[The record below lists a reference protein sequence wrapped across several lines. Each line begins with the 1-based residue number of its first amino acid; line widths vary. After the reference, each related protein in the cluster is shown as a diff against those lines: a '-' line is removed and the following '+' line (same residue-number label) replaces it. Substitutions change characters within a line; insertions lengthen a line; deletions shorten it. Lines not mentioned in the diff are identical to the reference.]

1 MMSLEGKTVVVT
13 GAGKGIGRATAVL
26 AAQRG
31 ARVIAI
37 ARTEQDLKELAEQ
50 IGSRSIVADIS
61 DAAIALKA
69 AESSMP
75 ADHLVNCAGTN
86 IHESFL
92 HTKVES
98 FDAIQALNVRATLIF
113 SQVFAR
119 HRIAQGGGG
128 AIVNVSSI
136 AAWNGFTN
144 HASYSASKGAVDGLT
159 RVMANEL
166 GEHGIRVNAVNPG
179 ITLTALAALAWDDP
193 VKSGPMMSRTPRGK
207 FGTPEEVAEVILFLL
222 SDAAVMVNGITMP
235 IDGGFMAT

>member
-1 MMSLEGKTVVVT
+1 MMSLEGRTVVVT

-119 HRIAQGGGG
+119 HRITQGGGG

-144 HASYSASKGAVDGLT
+144 HASYSASKGISAHAADFVWRCGGAIALH
-159 RVMANEL
+159 AEL
-166 GEHGIRVNAVNPG
+166 GYDVTVVCLSFGERGESAKLWKQPG
-179 ITLTALAALAWDDP
+179 MTLSGSRRPPRESESAAEGAW
-193 VKSGPMMSRTPRGK
+193 R
-207 FGTPEEVAEVILFLL
+207 A
-222 SDAAVMVNGITMP
+222 
-235 IDGGFMAT
+235 

>member
-1 MMSLEGKTVVVT
+1 MMSLAGKTIVVT

-26 AAQRG
+26 AAERG
-31 ARVIAI
+31 AHVVAI

-50 IGSRSIVADIS
+50 IGSRSIVADLV
-61 DAAIALKA
+61 DAGAAQRA
-69 AESSMP
+69 AEASMP

-86 IHESFL
+86 IHEPFL
-92 HTKVES
+92 STKIES

-136 AAWNGFTN
+136 AAWSGFTN

-166 GEHGIRVNAVNPG
+166 GAHNIRTNAVNPG